1 MQYWYNI
8 ATDKVETD
16 ATRSQNKQVMEPY
29 ATEEEAANALA
40 TARENTEKWDEED
53 KEWKEGSSSSEGGS
67 W

>member
-8 ATDKVETD
+8 ATGKVETD
-16 ATRSQNKQVMEPY
+16 ATRSQNEQVMGPY

-53 KEWKEGSSSSEGGS
+53 KE
-67 W
+67 